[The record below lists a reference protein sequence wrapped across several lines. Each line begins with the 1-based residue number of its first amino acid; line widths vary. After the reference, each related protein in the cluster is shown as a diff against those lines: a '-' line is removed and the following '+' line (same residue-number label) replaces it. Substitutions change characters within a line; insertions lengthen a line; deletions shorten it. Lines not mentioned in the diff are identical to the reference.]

1 MRVVD
6 RLAPTRA
13 IVGLESKGLVQME
26 MTRGRPELRLAHPL
40 YGEVLHQRSRTRT
53 RSVKRWLVRAMEGV
67 GVRRNEDIIRLATW
81 RLDAG
86 EPVSGTLLTSAAQR
100 AESLFA
106 HELAERF
113 ARAATESGEGFEARL
128 VLGQSLAGQSRYL
141 EAEELLAGLVER
153 AITDNELARAALA
166 RGSNLMFGLVRPA
179 EAVVALE
186 NAEKAT
192 MDPNWRDELAALRA
206 YCLVWSARGE
216 DGLEL
221 AHQTLNR
228 STDIGRARLQALIAV
243 AAGSL
248 NRARFADVLEA
259 SEQGLPIARRL
270 ADDMPMAE
278 AQLHGA
284 SWWALLGTGR
294 ITEAARLAE
303 EQFTLAID
311 SSLYD
316 AAAYLAVPYA
326 YSALVQGRA
335 KTATRRFLEVMPL
348 LREHDVLGDQRLA
361 ASMLSQAAAIAG
373 DLPTAEAAL
382 AEAESPSRPTARAIL
397 AEVFLRLGRAW
408 VATAKADIATAG
420 RMAVEAAE
428 MARNLGAVA
437 LEAVVLHHAVRLG
450 DASDVVS
457 RLKQLAAQVPGSIA
471 DPFARHAAAVLA
483 RDGAALDSLSATFE
497 AMGSPLLAAE
507 AAVDAS
513 SAHSAAGYGQRAGA
527 SRHRAT
533 ALAAQCEDA
542 STPALAL
549 LAAEEPDPLTRR
561 EREVAILAA
570 RGLTSKQIADRLG
583 VTVRT
588 VDNHL
593 SHVFGKLGL
602 TSRQQLRTLA
612 IHRPAT
618 C

>member
-1 MRVVD
+1 
-6 RLAPTRA
+6 
-13 IVGLESKGLVQME
+13 
-26 MTRGRPELRLAHPL
+26 
-40 YGEVLHQRSRTRT
+40 
-53 RSVKRWLVRAMEGV
+53 
-67 GVRRNEDIIRLATW
+67 
-81 RLDAG
+81 
-86 EPVSGTLLTSAAQR
+86 
-100 AESLFA
+100 
-106 HELAERF
+106 
-113 ARAATESGEGFEARL
+113 
-128 VLGQSLAGQSRYL
+128 
-141 EAEELLAGLVER
+141 
-153 AITDNELARAALA
+153 
-166 RGSNLMFGLVRPA
+166 
-179 EAVVALE
+179 
-186 NAEKAT
+186 
-192 MDPNWRDELAALRA
+192 
-206 YCLVWSARGE
+206 
-216 DGLEL
+216 
-221 AHQTLNR
+221 
-228 STDIGRARLQALIAV
+228 
-243 AAGSL
+243 
-248 NRARFADVLEA
+248 
-259 SEQGLPIARRL
+259 
-270 ADDMPMAE
+270 
-278 AQLHGA
+278 
-284 SWWALLGTGR
+284 
-294 ITEAARLAE
+294 
-303 EQFTLAID
+303 
-311 SSLYD
+311 
-316 AAAYLAVPYA
+316 
-326 YSALVQGRA
+326 
-335 KTATRRFLEVMPL
+335 
-348 LREHDVLGDQRLA
+348 
-361 ASMLSQAAAIAG
+361 
-373 DLPTAEAAL
+373 
-382 AEAESPSRPTARAIL
+382 
-397 AEVFLRLGRAW
+397 
-408 VATAKADIATAG
+408 
-420 RMAVEAAE
+420 MAVEAAE

-527 SRHRAT
+527 SRHRAA

-570 RGLTSKQIADRLG
+570 RGLTSKPIADRLG